1 MSHHPYTIHM
11 AGKKSVSAA
20 FEQAAREVEGEVK
33 RVIDYIETNIVP
45 KARKDGEKVLRRL
58 SEELSR
64 WADHL
69 HDEEQ
74 R

>member
-1 MSHHPYTIHM
+1 M
-11 AGKKSVSAA
+11 AEKNTVSEALG
-20 FEQAAREVEGEVK
+20 QAAREVEGEVK
-33 RVIDYIETNIVP
+33 RAIEYIETNIVP
-45 KARKDGEKVLRRL
+45 RARRDGEKVLRRL

-74 R
+74 KK